1 MNDSREREDYW
12 GNGYGTEAAKAMIEF
27 VFKEQN
33 YHRVYARHFKSIPAS
48 GKIMKKCGMM
58 YEGTLKDHIYK
69 NDAFEDIVFYGLINP
84 IKITKKLL
92 KSEDQ
97 EEAVK

>member
-1 MNDSREREDYW
+1 MAGIGEDYW
-12 GNGYGTEAAKAMIEF
+12 GNGYGTEAAKSIIEF
-27 VFKEQN
+27 VFTEKN
-33 YHRVYARHFKSIPAS
+33 YHRVHGRHLKSNPVS

-69 NDAFEDIVFYGLINP
+69 NDDFEDIVFYGLINS

-92 KSEDQ
+92 KSE
-97 EEAVK
+97 V